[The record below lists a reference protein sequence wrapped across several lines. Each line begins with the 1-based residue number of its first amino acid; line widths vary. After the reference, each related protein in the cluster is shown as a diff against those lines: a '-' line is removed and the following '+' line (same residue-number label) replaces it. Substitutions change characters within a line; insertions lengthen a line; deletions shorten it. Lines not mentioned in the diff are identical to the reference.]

1 MFVIKNLSG
10 SWEESQIIA
19 DWVIRQSSVGSVL
32 KKYQGS
38 TNFAGTI
45 NAIRS
50 KENGNIVKISQDFCS
65 KCGIPFKESNFTAS
79 NGDIFVNKQKLEL
92 PNMSRKILTRLV
104 ENKGVIVTPDDI
116 SIVLGMTEETFSLY
130 AVSKAIQRV
139 RDELEKNK
147 LSATYIQTFRRG
159 GYMLR

>member
-1 MFVIKNLSG
+1 
-10 SWEESQIIA
+10 
-19 DWVIRQSSVGSVL
+19 
-32 KKYQGS
+32 
-38 TNFAGTI
+38 
-45 NAIRS
+45 
-50 KENGNIVKISQDFCS
+50 
-65 KCGIPFKESNFTAS
+65 
-79 NGDIFVNKQKLEL
+79 
-92 PNMSRKILTRLV
+92 MSRKILTRLV